1 MALHDSLC
9 HGIITGGPDSLCWIE
24 VTRFPMPA
32 RLLPA
37 VLLSLSMLS
46 LLVLASARP
55 APAAEAPL
63 EQALG
68 ALFTVHTADAEDR
81 FLGSAFLWGDGS
93 VAVTNAHVVGD
104 ASEVRLTDARG
115 REEIGLVIGRDAVR
129 DVAVISVAAGRQGL
143 ALGAAPAL
151 GAEVWALGAPL
162 GIEFTVTEGR
172 VSALG
177 RQVEA
182 AVPILMLQHDA
193 AVNPGSSGGPLVDAA
208 GVLVGM
214 NSQIAD
220 GSRMFVGIAYAIP
233 ADDLSR
239 IVAGLID
246 ETLLPLPELGLT
258 ARPVDRQLAAALG
271 IAASGLLVD
280 SVTDGSLAALGGL
293 RAGDVV
299 LALGGHV
306 LAKPGD
312 LAFAVEAAL
321 PDGLADVAVL
331 RAGEKLLLSVPL
343 VADDVAS
350 NLSLRD
356 VSGAVPQRVV
366 RYTLETLGMVLGAD
380 GLVTAVNENSP
391 ALFGGVAAGDRIVAV
406 NGALADLSAVTIE
419 APVLLLLQGETGAT
433 RHVLIDPWATGKTI
447 RPVGGANV
455 LDPDVVVF

>member
-1 MALHDSLC
+1 
-9 HGIITGGPDSLCWIE
+9 
-24 VTRFPMPA
+24 MPA

-46 LLVLASARP
+46 VLVVISAKP
-55 APAAEAPL
+55 APASEAPL
-63 EQALG
+63 DQAL
-68 ALFTVHTADAEDR
+68 ATVLTVHTADAEDR
-81 FLGSAFLWGDGS
+81 FLGSAFLWGEGE

-104 ASEVRLTDARG
+104 ATEVRLTDAKG
-115 REEIGLVIGRDAVR
+115 REEIGLVIGKDAVR
-129 DVAVISVAAGRQGL
+129 DVAVISVKAGRQGL
-143 ALGAAPAL
+143 KPGAAPVL

-172 VSALG
+172 VSALT

-193 AVNPGSSGGPLVDAA
+193 AVNPGSSGGPLVDDRGA
-208 GVLVGM
+208 LVGM

-233 ADDLSR
+233 APDLQR
-239 IVAGLID
+239 IVTGLIE

-280 SVTDGSLAALGGL
+280 SVAEGSLAAQGGVQ
-293 RAGDVV
+293 AGDVV
-299 LALGGHV
+299 LALDGHV
-306 LAKPGD
+306 LTKAGD

-321 PDGLADVAVL
+321 PAGATDVALL
-331 RAGEKLLLSVPL
+331 RAGEKLLLTVSL
-343 VADDVAS
+343 QAEDVAS
-350 NLSLRD
+350 GLTLRD
-356 VSGAVPQRVV
+356 VSGALPQKMAS
-366 RYTLETLGMVLGAD
+366 YTLETLGIVLGAD
-380 GLVTAVNENSP
+380 GQVTAVNENSP
-391 ALFGGVAAGDRIVAV
+391 ALFAGVAAGDRIMAV
-406 NGALADLSAVTIE
+406 NGAKADLGTLSID
-419 APVLLLLQGETGAT
+419 APVLLLLQGGNGAT

>member
-1 MALHDSLC
+1 MDGFHDGLC
-9 HGIITGGPDSLCWIE
+9 HGIIAGGPDSLQGIE

-46 LLVLASARP
+46 LLVLVSAKP

-63 EQALG
+63 EQALA

-81 FLGSAFLWGDGS
+81 FLGSAFLWGDGT

-104 ASEVRLTDARG
+104 ATEVRLTDARG
-115 REEIGLVIGRDAVR
+115 REE
-129 DVAVISVAAGRQGL
+129 GL
-143 ALGAAPAL
+143 AFGAAPAL

-172 VSALG
+172 VSALA

-182 AVPILMLQHDA
+182 AMPILMLQHDA
-193 AVNPGSSGGPLVDAA
+193 AVNPGSSGGPLVDDTGA
-208 GVLVGM
+208 LVGM

-239 IVAGLID
+239 IVTGLID

-258 ARPVDRQLAAALG
+258 ARAVDRQLAAALG
-271 IAASGLLVD
+271 IDASGLLVD
-280 SVTDGSLAALGGL
+280 GVTEGSLAALGGL
-293 RAGDVV
+293 QAGDVV

-306 LAKPGD
+306 LVKSGD

-321 PDGLADVAVL
+321 PDGVADVAVL

-343 VADDVAS
+343 VADDMAS

-356 VSGAVPQRVV
+356 VSGAVPQRVAS
-366 RYTLETLGMVLGAD
+366 YTLETLGMVLGAD

-391 ALFGGVAAGDRIVAV
+391 ALFAGVAEGDRIVAV
-406 NGALADLSAVTIE
+406 NGAVTDLSAVTID

>member
-1 MALHDSLC
+1 
-9 HGIITGGPDSLCWIE
+9 
-24 VTRFPMPA
+24 MPA

-81 FLGSAFLWGDGS
+81 FLGSAFLWGDGT

-104 ASEVRLTDARG
+104 ATEVRLTDARG
-115 REEIGLVIGRDAVR
+115 REEIALVIGKDAVR

-143 ALGAAPAL
+143 AIGATPAL

-193 AVNPGSSGGPLVDAA
+193 AVNPGSSGGPLVDVA
-208 GVLVGM
+208 GALVGM

-280 SVTDGSLAALGGL
+280 SVADGSLAALGGL
-293 RAGDVV
+293 QAGDVV
-299 LALGGHV
+299 LALGGHI
-306 LAKPGD
+306 LAKSGD

-321 PDGLADVAVL
+321 PDGVADVAVL

-343 VADDVAS
+343 LADDMAS

-356 VSGAVPQRVV
+356 VSGAVPQRVAS
-366 RYTLETLGMVLGAD
+366 YTLETLGMVLGAD

-391 ALFGGVAAGDRIVAV
+391 ALFAGVAEGDRIVAV
-406 NGALADLSAVTIE
+406 NGAVADLSAVTIE
-419 APVLLLLQGETGAT
+419 APVLLLLQGEAGAT

>member
-1 MALHDSLC
+1 
-9 HGIITGGPDSLCWIE
+9 
-24 VTRFPMPA
+24 MPA

-46 LLVLASARP
+46 LLVLVSAKP

-63 EQALG
+63 EQALA

-104 ASEVRLTDARG
+104 ATEVRLTDARG
-115 REEIGLVIGRDAVR
+115 RQEIGLVIGKDAVR
-129 DVAVISVAAGRQGL
+129 DVAVISVATGRQGL
-143 ALGAAPAL
+143 AFGAAPAL

-172 VSALG
+172 VSALA

-193 AVNPGSSGGPLVDAA
+193 AVNPGSSGGPLVDDTGA
-208 GVLVGM
+208 LVGM

-239 IVAGLID
+239 IVTGLID

-271 IAASGLLVD
+271 IDASGLLVD
-280 SVTDGSLAALGGL
+280 GVTEGSLAALRGL
-293 RAGDVV
+293 QAGDVV

-306 LAKPGD
+306 LVKSGD

-321 PDGLADVAVL
+321 PDGVADVAVL

-343 VADDVAS
+343 VADDMAS

-356 VSGAVPQRVV
+356 VSGAVPQRVAS
-366 RYTLETLGMVLGAD
+366 YTLETLGMVLGAD

-391 ALFGGVAAGDRIVAV
+391 ALFAGVAEGDRIVAV
-406 NGALADLSAVTIE
+406 NGAEADLSAVTID

>member
-1 MALHDSLC
+1 
-9 HGIITGGPDSLCWIE
+9 
-24 VTRFPMPA
+24 
-32 RLLPA
+32 
-37 VLLSLSMLS
+37 
-46 LLVLASARP
+46 
-55 APAAEAPL
+55 
-63 EQALG
+63 
-68 ALFTVHTADAEDR
+68 
-81 FLGSAFLWGDGS
+81 
-93 VAVTNAHVVGD
+93 
-104 ASEVRLTDARG
+104 
-115 REEIGLVIGRDAVR
+115 
-129 DVAVISVAAGRQGL
+129 
-143 ALGAAPAL
+143 
-151 GAEVWALGAPL
+151 
-162 GIEFTVTEGR
+162 
-172 VSALG
+172 
-177 RQVEA
+177 
-182 AVPILMLQHDA
+182 
-193 AVNPGSSGGPLVDAA
+193 
-208 GVLVGM
+208 
-214 NSQIAD
+214 
-220 GSRMFVGIAYAIP
+220 
-233 ADDLSR
+233 
-239 IVAGLID
+239 LID

>member
-1 MALHDSLC
+1 MDGFHDGLC
-9 HGIITGGPDSLCWIE
+9 HGIIAGGPDSLQGIE

-46 LLVLASARP
+46 LLVLVSAKP

-63 EQALG
+63 EQALA

-81 FLGSAFLWGDGS
+81 FLGSAFLWGDGT

-104 ASEVRLTDARG
+104 ATEVRLTDARG
-115 REEIGLVIGRDAVR
+115 REEIGLVIGKDAVR
-129 DVAVISVAAGRQGL
+129 DVAVISVATGRQGL
-143 ALGAAPAL
+143 AFGAAPAL

-172 VSALG
+172 VSALA

-193 AVNPGSSGGPLVDAA
+193 AVNPGSSGGPLVDDSGA
-208 GVLVGM
+208 LVGM

-239 IVAGLID
+239 IVTGLID

-271 IAASGLLVD
+271 IDASGLLVD
-280 SVTDGSLAALGGL
+280 GVTEGSLAALGGL
-293 RAGDVV
+293 QAGDVV

-306 LAKPGD
+306 LVKSGD

-321 PDGLADVAVL
+321 PDGVA
-331 RAGEKLLLSVPL
+331 E
-343 VADDVAS
+343 
-350 NLSLRD
+350 
-356 VSGAVPQRVV
+356 
-366 RYTLETLGMVLGAD
+366 
-380 GLVTAVNENSP
+380 
-391 ALFGGVAAGDRIVAV
+391 GDRIVAV
-406 NGALADLSAVTIE
+406 NGAVTDLSAVTID